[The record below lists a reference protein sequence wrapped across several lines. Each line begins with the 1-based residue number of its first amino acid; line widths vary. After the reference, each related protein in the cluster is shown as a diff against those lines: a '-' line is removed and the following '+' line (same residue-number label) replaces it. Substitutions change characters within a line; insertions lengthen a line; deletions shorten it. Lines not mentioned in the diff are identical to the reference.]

1 MAHLLGTCNQQVCKY
16 IAKTVAFLSLRNG
29 KPIFYPNKINI
40 LTSFLDK
47 YKPILLEGDG
57 ARALVSIIAL
67 LPQTDDGSN
76 RLKTLCY
83 YLARDIK
90 DDEIPAMEKANN
102 AAAVSHVCCAMVGIC
117 LFHRQT
123 VINGIS
129 FFFF

>member
-1 MAHLLGTCNQQVCKY
+1 LAHLLGTCNQQVCKY

-83 YLARDIK
+83 YLARD
-90 DDEIPAMEKANN
+90 N